1 MHLALPVEISTPR
14 LLLRRWERA
23 DAQTLKTALDANL
36 AHLQAWLPW
45 AMAEP
50 SPLEVLEDRLDLFAR
65 QFDAGDQ
72 WLFAIWSRSR
82 DELFGGT
89 GLHRRIGDDGLE
101 MGYWLQA
108 CATGRGYM
116 TEAADALTR
125 LALQQPCIVRVQIRC
140 DPENAASA
148 AIPRRLG
155 YRHLRTIPKATIKP
169 SGEPRD
175 SMVWEITRD
184 ELQPIGNHNRQSAIE

>member
-1 MHLALPVEISTPR
+1 MHLALPREVSTPR
-14 LLLRRWERA
+14 LVLRRWDIA
-23 DAQTLKTALDANL
+23 DAPTLKIALDANL

-72 WLFAIWSRSR
+72 WLFAIWSRSGG
-82 DELFGGT
+82 ELLGGT
-89 GLHRRIGDDGLE
+89 GLHPRLGEDGLE
-101 MGYWLQA
+101 IGYWLQA
-108 CATGRGYM
+108 SATGQGYM
-116 TEAADALTR
+116 TEAAGALTK
-125 LALQQPCIVRVQIRC
+125 LALQQPGIVRVQIRC
-140 DPENAASA
+140 DPENVASA
-148 AIPRRLG
+148 AVPRRLG

-175 SMVWEITRD
+175 SMVWEITRGQA
-184 ELQPIGNHNRQSAIE
+184 LA